1 MVKTSKINFLIES
14 QYRKLFNIG
23 NLSLESAFLP
33 PTGNEPLKGF
43 LKIEGI
49 SKIGKTTFLKI
60 DTTLISDTSFLGKYG
75 YDERDRFLNLISYD
89 KFTKNENLQA
99 SILYHT
105 SLRNSDTIEPLVL
118 PDLRYKKYHKFKKS
132 GLLLS
137 EKYSLVG
144 ISRREGSGYSRLS
157 ADLELSKRWNAGN
170 GLMVRGTGNML
181 AAAYLENKN
190 TTKPFFLKLTHWV
203 H

>member
-1 MVKTSKINFLIES
+1 MINLRKMKICKH
-14 QYRKLFNIG
+14 QYCIHLFG
-23 NLSLESAFLP
+23 
-33 PTGNEPLKGF
+33 
-43 LKIEGI
+43 
-49 SKIGKTTFLKI
+49 
-60 DTTLISDTSFLGKYG
+60 
-75 YDERDRFLNLISYD
+75 
-89 KFTKNENLQA
+89 
-99 SILYHT
+99 
-105 SLRNSDTIEPLVL
+105 NSDTIEPLVL

-190 TTKPFFLKLTHWV
+190 TTKPYL
-203 H
+203 